1 MEENKKKFDWK
12 IAVAVIT
19 VLLLVICL
27 FKIHDQSEQI
37 NNLQSSVSLLQHKI
51 TNIDNNISSLY
62 TNIDEHLK
70 KEASLLS
77 DVDYSL
83 GELNTNDHTIPVTI
97 KVTPKALTD
106 DMHLSVNIGG
116 ASVPLERNGNEF
128 SATMPVNMFVSYDSY
143 PMLSI
148 TSNGTTKTEKLE
160 DVNVSALYTRYL
172 PNVYAF
178 LEVGDQFKNGQL
190 ILNGVLNF
198 DEKPSV
204 SDSDVSVVK
213 LVLVTEKNGAEI
225 SHTDF
230 SDKVQAGFTG
240 NSFNASYDAAYGD
253 TIRIYILAED
263 SLGYTHKRVCYTWY
277 QPDANT
283 QAESV
288 FADGPAEVYD
298 KNGKLLNG
306 EIK

>member
-83 GELNTNDHTIPVTI
+83 GELNTNDHTIPVMI

-106 DMHLSVNIGG
+106 DMHLSVSIGG

-128 SATMPVNMFVSYDSY
+128 SATMPVNMFVSYVEQLPQPPSQKI
-143 PMLSI
+143 P
-148 TSNGTTKTEKLE
+148 
-160 DVNVSALYTRYL
+160 VN
-172 PNVYAF
+172 F
-178 LEVGDQFKNGQL
+178 
-190 ILNGVLNF
+190 
-198 DEKPSV
+198 
-204 SDSDVSVVK
+204 
-213 LVLVTEKNGAEI
+213 
-225 SHTDF
+225 
-230 SDKVQAGFTG
+230 
-240 NSFNASYDAAYGD
+240 
-253 TIRIYILAED
+253 
-263 SLGYTHKRVCYTWY
+263 
-277 QPDANT
+277 
-283 QAESV
+283 
-288 FADGPAEVYD
+288 
-298 KNGKLLNG
+298 
-306 EIK
+306 

>member
-1 MEENKKKFDWK
+1 MEEIKKKFNWSVVAIIVLACLMVFCLVK
-12 IAVAVIT
+12 ISDLSNEISNLHTTISNYQNQVWSLNNEI
-19 VLLLVICL
+19 
-27 FKIHDQSEQI
+27 QSI
-37 NNLQSSVSLLQHKI
+37 Y
-51 TNIDNNISSLY
+51 DNVEEL
-62 TNIDEHLK
+62 LK

-225 SHTDF
+225 SRTDF
-230 SDKVQAGFTG
+230 SDKVQAGFSG

>member
-1 MEENKKKFDWK
+1 MEEKKRKIDWK
-12 IAVAVIT
+12 IVVAVIT

-37 NNLQSSVSLLQHKI
+37 NSLQNSVSLLQNKI
-51 TNIDNNISSLY
+51 TNIDYNISSLY

-83 GELNTNDHTIPVTI
+83 GELNINDHTIPVTI

-106 DMHLSVNIGG
+106 DMQLSVNIGG
-116 ASVPLERNGNEF
+116 TSVPLERNGNEF
-128 SATMPVNMFVSYDSY
+128 SATVPVNMFVSYDSY

-160 DVNVSALYTRYL
+160 DVDVSALYTRYL
-172 PNVYAF
+172 PNVYGY
-178 LEVGDQFKNGQL
+178 LEVGDRFKNGKL
-190 ILNGVLNF
+190 VLEGVLNF
-198 DEKPSV
+198 DEKPSAL
-204 SDSDVSVVK
+204 DSDVSVVK
-213 LVLVTEKNGAEI
+213 LVLVTEKNGVEI
-225 SHTDF
+225 ARTDF
-230 SDKVQAGFTG
+230 SDKVQSEFTG
-240 NSFNASYDAAYGD
+240 NSFSASYDAAYGD

-263 SLGYTHKRVCYTWY
+263 SLGYTHKTVCYTWY

-283 QAESV
+283 QMESV
-288 FADGPAEVYD
+288 FADGPAEIYD
-298 KNGKLLNG
+298 RSGNLLNG
-306 EIK
+306 GK